1 MKLVWENG
9 QLFVRPTEEEIAKCK
24 RQAFLESG
32 HETIEEI
39 LQVLR
44 GRGIEVPQTAY
55 EKVTSNLTNRF
66 GKVT

>member
-9 QLFVRPTEEEIAKCK
+9 QLFVRPTEEEIAKRK

-44 GRGIEVPQTAY
+44 GRGIEVPQTVY
-55 EKVTSNLTNRF
+55 EKVASNLTNRF

>member
-9 QLFVRPTEEEIAKCK
+9 QLFVKPTEEEIAKRK
-24 RQAFLESG
+24 KQAFLESG
-32 HETIEEI
+32 HETIEKI

-55 EKVTSNLTNRF
+55 EKVASNLTNRF

>member
-9 QLFVRPTEEEIAKCK
+9 QLFVRPTEEEIAKRK
-24 RQAFLESG
+24 KQAFLESG
-32 HETIEEI
+32 HETIEKI

-55 EKVTSNLTNRF
+55 EKVTSNLANRF